1 MEKFDFNKDDKLEI
15 FNDFVMR
22 AKGVAQTLI
31 SDVKDIIKRYEK
43 TIRNCNLCNDE
54 PAACGGGSCYGSHPS
69 GSSTRDAILP
79 FAVAERGAGLCRAA
93 EPLAA

>member
-43 TIRNCNLCNDE
+43 TIDFNIGRSYNGSE
-54 PAACGGGSCYGSHPS
+54 P
-69 GSSTRDAILP
+69 
-79 FAVAERGAGLCRAA
+79 
-93 EPLAA
+93 